1 MYVSLVKSNCSVYL
15 TFDLFL
21 LSHTVSGG
29 SLQAK
34 RFTGGATYLCTRWT
48 GETTRWARLNTEL
61 LTWVGVPAADCRSL
75 SADLL
80 SESVST
86 GQIISRPQDALFW
99 CGALH
104 LLHPHWGQQTGSAHR
119 RLLLQSKSSARG
131 SKVVSSYLF
140 LTDRHDFCGFI
151 FQEKES
157 PDGNNVAC
165 ILTLPP
171 YQRRG
176 YGKFLIAFSKR
187 QWMNDEGASWNT
199 RAWSL

>member
-1 MYVSLVKSNCSVYL
+1 MFIWPL
-15 TFDLFL
+15 TFSSSVTLSVEAASRQRDLQEEQ
-21 LSHTVSGG
+21 HICVRGG
-29 SLQAK
+29 RERPQ
-34 RFTGGATYLCTRWT
+34 GEPGWT
-48 GETTRWARLNTEL
+48 PEL

-86 GQIISRPQDALFW
+86 SQIISRPQDALFW

-131 SKVVSSYLF
+131 SKVVCSYSF
-140 LTDRHDFCGFI
+140 QTDRHDFCGFI